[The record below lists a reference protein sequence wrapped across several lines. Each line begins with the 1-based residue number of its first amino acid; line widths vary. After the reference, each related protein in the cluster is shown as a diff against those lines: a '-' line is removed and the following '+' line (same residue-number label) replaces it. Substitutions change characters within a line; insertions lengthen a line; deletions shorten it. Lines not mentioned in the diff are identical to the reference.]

1 MLVAYP
7 TKKKS
12 GGRKKMNLYFHLPP
26 KRDDGFAAQTTENP
40 IEAKNSDGSRRQRQT
55 AVAAKVRDTWVHAIE
70 TSMLPEIIIPP
81 FQVRK

>member
-7 TKKKS
+7 TRKKN

-26 KRDDGFAAQTTENP
+26 KKDDGFSSQTTENL

-70 TSMLPEIIIPP
+70 TSMLPEIISPP
-81 FQVRK
+81 YQVAR